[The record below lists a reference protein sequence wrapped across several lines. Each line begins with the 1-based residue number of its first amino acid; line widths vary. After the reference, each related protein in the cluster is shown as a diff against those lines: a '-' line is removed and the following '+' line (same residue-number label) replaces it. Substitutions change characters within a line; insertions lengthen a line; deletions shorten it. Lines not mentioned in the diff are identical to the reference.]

1 MSDLLAGATTE
12 YLGLD
17 DYVSDF
23 YRASAELDRPIWKS
37 ERAQV
42 FREPGNPSWE
52 AFVEGRWADA
62 VELAGAGFTELE
74 TYFTELD
81 GRGCP
86 FHRVRVVEIPPTPY
100 LRWALHVVR
109 NRARAGER
117 VRVITSQSIA
127 QIESGLGRLP
137 ELVLLGSKAGYVVDY
152 SEDGTA
158 RGAYRFTDGA
168 AIERCTR
175 VLSDLYVQGEDIE
188 QFFHREIASSE
199 PPADRLRWNA

>member
-1 MSDLLAGATTE
+1 MFDLLAGATTE
-12 YLGLD
+12 HLGLD

-23 YRASAELDRPIWKS
+23 YRVSAGLDGPIWKS

-52 AFVEGRWADA
+52 AFAEGRWADA
-62 VELAGAGFTELE
+62 VELAGAGLTELE
-74 TYFTELD
+74 AYFTELN

-86 FHRVRVVEIPPTPY
+86 FYRVRVVEMPPAPY
-100 LRWALHVVR
+100 LRWALHVIR

-117 VRVITSQSIA
+117 VRVITAESIA
-127 QIESGLGRLP
+127 HTESEHGRLP
-137 ELVLLGSKAGYVVDY
+137 ELVFLGSKAGYVVDY

-175 VLSDLYVQGEDIE
+175 VLSDLYEQGEDIE
-188 QFFHREIASSE
+188 QFFDREIVPLE
-199 PPADRLRWNA
+199 PPVDHLQANA

>member
-1 MSDLLAGATTE
+1 MPEMPCHLAGAATS
-12 YLGLD
+12 YLDLD
-17 DYVSDF
+17 HYVADF
-23 YRASAELDRPIWKS
+23 YRVSAELDRPIWKS

-62 VELAGAGFTELE
+62 VELAGAGFAELE
-74 TYFTELD
+74 AYFAELD

-86 FHRVRVVEIPPTPY
+86 FYRVRVVEIPPTPY
-100 LRWALHVVR
+100 LRWALHVIR

-117 VRVITSQSIA
+117 VRVVTSESIA
-127 QIESGLGRLP
+127 HTESKHGRLP

-168 AIERCTR
+168 VIERCTR
-175 VLSDLYVQGEDIE
+175 LLSDLYDQGEDIE
-188 QFFHREIASSE
+188 QFFDREIVPRVQPSV
-199 PPADRLRWNA
+199 